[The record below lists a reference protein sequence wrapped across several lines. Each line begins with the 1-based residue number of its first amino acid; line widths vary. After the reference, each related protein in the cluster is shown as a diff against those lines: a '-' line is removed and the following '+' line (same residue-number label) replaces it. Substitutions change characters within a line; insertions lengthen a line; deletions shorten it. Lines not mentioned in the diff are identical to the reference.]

1 MSTTEAGSELDAL
14 RERLCEQSQ
23 LFDHPTNYEAG
34 VLDTLAAV
42 TELMIIDEEEPA

>member
-1 MSTTEAGSELDAL
+1 MSTTEVGSELDAL
-14 RERLCEQSQ
+14 RARLCEQSL

-42 TELMIIDEEEPA
+42 TELLVLEEEEPA